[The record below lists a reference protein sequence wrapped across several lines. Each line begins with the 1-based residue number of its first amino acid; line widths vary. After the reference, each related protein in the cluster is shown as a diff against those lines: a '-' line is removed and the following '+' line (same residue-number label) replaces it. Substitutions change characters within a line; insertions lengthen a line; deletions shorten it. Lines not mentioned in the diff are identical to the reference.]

1 MASIFRLLVFF
12 LLLVCSCQSALAST
26 LAPWRKVVIDAAR
39 DEALAPNLTVRNLA
53 ILCVGAYECLNRELN
68 LYSSIISIEAEKPI
82 NYDSSSALRGCLLEI
97 CEFLHPSQRS
107 RFLKLAHQVSVSS
120 GTIADNPSYL
130 YGQKIAKKILKDRT
144 GDGATVTVNYIGSLQ
159 PGHWRRTPPHYRP
172 PEQASWGSVRTFC
185 INNPEDFIPP
195 PPPALDS
202 QEYFESVK
210 EVKIYGLKDS
220 PLRTKEETMTAYFWK
235 DFSYTSTPPGH
246 WNEIANFA
254 SKQKHLSLLEESRLF
269 ALLNLSMA
277 DAGIVAWHAKYKY
290 HLWRPENAIREAYEI
305 PITKK
310 LAAANW
316 KPLLESPPHPE
327 YPSGHACY
335 SGAAAEVLR
344 FFFETDSFNFS
355 AKSDTLDQ
363 SIRHYDSFSSCAKE
377 IAQSRLFGGIH
388 FQFSNKNGLLTGN
401 RIAHYICHTFCKIIL
416 EK

>member
-1 MASIFRLLVFF
+1 MLRIQFLIFVFLCTHFVSSAS
-12 LLLVCSCQSALAST
+12 S
-26 LAPWRKVVIDAAR
+26 LAPWRNIIIDAAK

-53 ILCVGAYECLNRELN
+53 ILCIGAFECINREHD
-68 LYSSIISIEAEKPI
+68 LYSSIISIDAEKPHL
-82 NYDSSSALRGCLLEI
+82 YDSSSALRGCLLEI
-97 CEFLHPSQRS
+97 CNFLHPSQRS
-107 RFLKLAHQVSVSS
+107 RFLRLAHLDSVSS
-120 GTIADNPSYL
+120 GAIADNPSYL
-130 YGQKIAKKILKDRT
+130 YGKKIAEKILKDRI
-144 GDGATVTVNYIGSLQ
+144 GDGASTTINHIGSLQ
-159 PGHWRRTPPHYRP
+159 PGHWRRTPPHFRP
-172 PEQASWGSVRTFC
+172 PEQPSWGSVRTFC
-185 INNPEDFIPP
+185 IKNKEEFTPP

-202 QEYFESVK
+202 QEYFESVM

-220 PLRTKEETMTAYFWK
+220 PLRTEEETMTAYFWK

-246 WNEIANFA
+246 WNEIAYFA

-290 HLWRPENAIREAYEI
+290 HLWRPENAIRQAYEI

-310 LAAANW
+310 IAAASW

-355 AKSDTLDQ
+355 AKSDTLKN
-363 SIRHYDSFSSCAKE
+363 STRHYDSFFSCAKE

-388 FQFSNKNGLLTGN
+388 FQFSNKNGLITGK
-401 RIAHYICHTFCKIIL
+401 RIANYICHNFCKIVL
-416 EK
+416 EN